1 MYLLWISSN
10 LKDLKSTSVSIILD
24 AGGRFKVTN
33 ASNVFAPD
41 RFNEITQSLPNV
53 LVRPFSEGPHESE
66 EKLIAICSRMFGND
80 HLITSPEPDRLARR
94 SSGGPL
100 LVLAAATPPPLPP
113 HVTESFN
120 CYRRRD
126 GLVVNG
132 CCTTVSSANCFKM
145 CRMAAGWPMERDL
158 PTWDDLWPEVL
169 PSLIQWFSV
178 WCP

>member
-10 LKDLKSTSVSIILD
+10 LKDLKSTSVSKILD
-24 AGGRFKVTN
+24 AGGRFKVKN
-33 ASNVFAPD
+33 VSNIFTQN
-41 RFNEITQSLPNV
+41 RFNEIMQSLPNV
-53 LVRPFSEGPHESE
+53 LVRLFSEGHHESE

-80 HLITSPEPDRLARR
+80 HLITSPEPDRR

-120 CYRRRD
+120 FYRRSD

-132 CCTTVSSANCFKM
+132 WCTTVSSANCFKM
-145 CRMAAGWPMERDL
+145 CRMAAGWPMERDP

-169 PSLIQWFSV
+169 HSLIQSFSV

>member
-10 LKDLKSTSVSIILD
+10 LKDLKSTSVSKILD
-24 AGGRFKVTN
+24 AGGRFKVIN
-33 ASNVFAPD
+33 VSNFFAQN
-41 RFNEITQSLPNV
+41 RFNEIMQSLPNV
-53 LVRPFSEGPHESE
+53 LVRLSSEGHHESE
-66 EKLIAICSRMFGND
+66 EKLIAICRRMFGND
-80 HLITSPEPDRLARR
+80 HLITSPEPDRR

-100 LVLAAATPPPLPP
+100 LVLAAATPAPLPP

-120 CYRRRD
+120 FYRRSD

-145 CRMAAGWPMERDL
+145 CRMAASWPMERDP

-169 PSLIQWFSV
+169 HSLIQSFSV